1 MLSMVAPSP
10 SFTERDFYLSEFR
23 GRAIGISL
31 PIPHHRSLAR
41 LGPVL
46 EALARNGTRVV
57 LFGSSGTPFPAE
69 WGPTTTLST
78 DPVWTGPLWRSLVER
93 GWAAV
98 TLPEV
103 DFATHCASASIQ
115 LGLAK
120 VVWITDQKALLD
132 ASGARISVV
141 ALDSADAKAR
151 DFLANVP
158 DWIPVAE
165 IREMLVAGVA
175 SVNVCRLQDL
185 EDELFTYAG
194 AGTFFSLERYT
205 VVRPLVLENFDLAAS
220 LLEHGVAE
228 GYLAARSPSQIER
241 LLAHGFGV
249 FVEGRFL
256 AGFCALLPDVDSGL
270 AEIAGLYTVTRF
282 AGEGVGGQ
290 LVRYAVEQ
298 AGRAGWRRV
307 FACTTSERVEG
318 FFLRNGFER
327 LDPEQIPPSKWDH
340 YPAERRARL
349 RCLGMQT
356 QAKD

>member
-1 MLSMVAPSP
+1 MPSMVAPSP

-31 PIPHHRSLAR
+31 PTPHER
-41 LGPVL
+41 LLVGLRPVL
-46 EALARNGTRVV
+46 EALARNSTRVV
-57 LFGSSGTPFPAE
+57 LFGPSGMPFPSE
-69 WGPTTTLST
+69 WGPVMPRSS
-78 DPVWTGPLWRSLVER
+78 DPAWTGPLWRSLVER
-93 GWAAV
+93 GQAAV
-98 TLPEV
+98 ALPDA
-103 DFATHCASASIQ
+103 DFAAQCASASIQ

-132 ASGARISVV
+132 ATGGRISVV

-151 DFLANVP
+151 DLIANAP
-158 DWIPVAE
+158 DWMPVAE
-165 IREMLVAGVA
+165 IREMLEAGVA

-205 VVRPLVLENFDLAAS
+205 VVRSLALENFDLAAS

-256 AGFCALLPDVDSGL
+256 AGFCALLPDVASGL

-298 AGRAGWRRV
+298 AGRAGWRSV

-327 LDPEQIPPSKWDH
+327 LDPERIPPSKWDQ
-340 YPAERRARL
+340 YPPERRARL

-356 QAKD
+356 QAMD